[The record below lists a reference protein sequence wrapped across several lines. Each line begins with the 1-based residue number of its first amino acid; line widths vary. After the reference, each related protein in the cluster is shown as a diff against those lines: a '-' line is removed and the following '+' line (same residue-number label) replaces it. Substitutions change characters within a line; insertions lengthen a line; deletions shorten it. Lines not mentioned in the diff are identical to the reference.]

1 MNLVSFAGKNNRPK
15 ASQQPEY
22 LSAVKELELV
32 MAKGG
37 EGIDKAMVLG
47 KNIGRTDDMIV
58 APMGPGEKLFQVPHG
73 RHKLYRTTAQH
84 AAAQI
89 LRASSPNDVS
99 LQQPAL
105 FDDGTR
111 RPAMTDTP
119 FEKCILFADNIIC
132 FTTDHDSAKIYDFFG
147 LFGLSTHGK
156 LEPKQR
162 ISGKG
167 TSKSGEVKIAT
178 ANIPLEDIDFILMVN
193 EFGKIYDLK
202 KPLTLV
208 KWTEQECTPRQQLKM
223 TFAAIAT
230 AVEMVAKKEI
240 IFVEIDLTMDL
251 PGTIHMREFTDIVKA
266 AGHTVIE
273 DSKCGLQCIKFTM
286 ADHPEVIFKFYNKVP
301 REIHLVRST

>member
-1 MNLVSFAGKNNRPK
+1 
-15 ASQQPEY
+15 
-22 LSAVKELELV
+22 

-47 KNIGRTDDMIV
+47 QNIGRTDYMIV
-58 APMGPGEKLFQVPHG
+58 APMGPGEKLFQIPHG
-73 RHKLYRTTAQH
+73 KQQLYRTAAQH
-84 AAAQI
+84 AATQI
-89 LRASSPNDVS
+89 LRAFSPNDVS

-119 FEKCILFADNIIC
+119 FEKCSPFADNIIC
-132 FTTDHDSAKIYDFFG
+132 CTTNRDSGNIYDFFG

-156 LEPKQR
+156 LEPTQR
-162 ISGKG
+162 ISVKG
-167 TSKSGEVKIAT
+167 TSTIGVLKIAT
-178 ANIPLEDIDFILMVN
+178 ANIPLEDIDFILMVY

-208 KWTEQECTPRQQLKM
+208 KWTEQKCTHHQRRLKM
-223 TFAAIAT
+223 TFAATAT
-230 AVEMVAKKEI
+230 AVEMVAKGEI

-251 PGTIHMREFTDIVKA
+251 QGTIHMREFIDILKA

-286 ADHPEVIFKFYNKVP
+286 ADHPGVIFKFYDKVP
-301 REIHLVRST
+301 REIH